1 MTCYLPWTQA
11 FVNANGVTSPCCAP
25 LELGNLNDQGF
36 GPIFHGQGFSRLRQD
51 LAAGASTEA
60 TRFCE
65 GCYTRRKLEESG
77 ATFDSAHR
85 LGQSKDASLEAL
97 HVTHP
102 AFARNYEAI
111 RTAYLERRQP
121 PPDAHPLRLEVQLG
135 EHCNIR
141 CIMCWQDHSK
151 PRALNGW
158 SFDEIE
164 AALPY
169 VTSFLVT
176 GGEPTIFKEFWRL
189 VEVFKEVAMPAA
201 ELHVLTHGQQL
212 RTELH
217 RFRGIKHLALA
228 VNVDGPTRES
238 YEHIRSGAKWDVLNE
253 SLAMV
258 QAERRNQPHWQLNT
272 TFLLMRSN
280 LDLIEESIEFAERY
294 GADWGCGMIAGEHS
308 PVSQCRTYLMENV
321 FRFPHEG
328 YSREE
333 IVARLEAAL
342 PRARQHPSDMAAAN
356 LMATIEQTRHM
367 DRLDITPEVM
377 TELMGLNSLKE
388 LSNRIRDI
396 AVESGA
402 AAVARASAAGL
413 KASPGPGEPP
423 PGAVAGLTT
432 AHSLAREL
440 LSQGRT
446 ALATGDTDI
455 AVEPLKQ
462 AVRTLGRVRDASAE
476 DLALARLDLAR
487 AMANGSDARKAVPV
501 YRRAWNELKA
511 CFGPSHSVTAMA
523 ALELGQLLNR
533 FGRQPYALAPLH
545 AAESAFR
552 RLYGRQDD
560 LSFGAVAAAELGK
573 AMLAVGDPTAEA
585 QLRRA
590 REAMTDYCGEFSSNT
605 AYVVYDLAQALK
617 AAGRRREV
625 RKLLETYLER
635 QLETFQETDL
645 LPGMTRF
652 WLWKLE
658 AEAA

>member
-36 GPIFHGQGFSRLRQD
+36 GPIFHGKGFSRLRQD
-51 LAAGASTEA
+51 LAAGQATQA

-85 LGQSKDASLEAL
+85 IGHGGDTTLEAL
-97 HVTHP
+97 RRTHP
-102 AFARNYEAI
+102 AFAQNYEAI
-111 RTAYLERRQP
+111 RAAYTERRQP
-121 PPDAHPLRLEVQLG
+121 PSDARPLRLEVQLG

-141 CIMCWQDHSK
+141 CIMCWQDHAK

-189 VEVFKEVAMPAA
+189 VEVFKDVAMPAA

-258 QAERRNQPHWQLNT
+258 QEERLNQPHWQLNT

-294 GADWGCGMIAGEHS
+294 GAAWGCGMVAGEHS
-308 PVSQCRTYLMENV
+308 PVSQCRTYLTENV
-321 FRFPHEG
+321 FRFPHPG

-333 IVARLEAAL
+333 IIARLEAAL
-342 PRARQHPSDMAAAN
+342 PRARQHPSDLATAN
-356 LMATIEQTRHM
+356 LMATIEQTRQM
-367 DRLDITPEVM
+367 DRLDVTPEVM

-388 LSNRIRDI
+388 LSIRIHGI
-396 AVESGA
+396 VMASGA
-402 AAVARASAAGL
+402 AASERLVAIAGESGGGATDQAASEAEQVSAAH
-413 KASPGPGEPP
+413 A
-423 PGAVAGLTT
+423 
-432 AHSLAREL
+432 LARQH
-440 LSQGRT
+440 LSQGRA
-446 ALATGDTDI
+446 ALVHGNMEM
-455 AVEPLKQ
+455 AVEPLRR
-462 AVRTLGRVRDASAE
+462 AVRTLSRVREASAE
-476 DLALARLDLAR
+476 DRALARLDLAR
-487 AMANGSDARKAVPV
+487 AIGASSEARKAVPV
-501 YRRAWNELKA
+501 YRRAWAELKA
-511 CFGPSHSVTAMA
+511 CLGPSHSVTAMA

-533 FGRQPYALAPLH
+533 FGRQPFALAPLH

-560 LSFGAVAAAELGK
+560 LSYGAVAAAELGK

-590 REAMTDYCGEFSSNT
+590 REAMTEFCGELSDNT
-605 AYVVYDLAQALK
+605 AYVVYDLARALRN
-617 AAGRRREV
+617 AGRRIEM
-625 RKLLETYLER
+625 RKLLEGYLER
-635 QLETFQETDL
+635 QLQSLDEADL
-645 LPGMTRF
+645 LPSMTRF

-658 AEAA
+658 AA